1 MGGFALGSA
10 HQVLKKASMTRYF
23 FNLNGASDDEG
34 TELKNDDAATRH
46 AIICVGQVML
56 DNPSAMAC
64 GNDVSLVVADE
75 RGLDLFSINVC
86 VTLAQV
92 AETLV

>member
-1 MGGFALGSA
+1 MGCFALGSSR
-10 HQVLKKASMTRYF
+10 QEVKKASMTRYF

-34 TELKNDDAATRH
+34 TELKNDDAAARH
-46 AIICVGQVML
+46 GIICVGQVML
-56 DNPSAMAC
+56 DNPSAVAR

-92 AETLV
+92 TETLV